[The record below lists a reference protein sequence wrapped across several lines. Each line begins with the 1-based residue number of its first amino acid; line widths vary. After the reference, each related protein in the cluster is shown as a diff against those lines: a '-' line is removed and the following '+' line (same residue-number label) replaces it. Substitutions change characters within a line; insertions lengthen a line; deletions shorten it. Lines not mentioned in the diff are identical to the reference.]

1 VDLAPGATDL
11 LRSSFRMCRHF
22 ALRALVP
29 SAAHDA
35 LVAETNA
42 LRLQS
47 RKHEDGWGIAWY
59 ARGKPLVRKGLAAA
73 HADPKFATAAG
84 IARSTTVLAHVRDAS
99 CGLVT
104 RENTHPFVRGPWVF
118 CHNGTVARFERIRRR
133 LEEEIDPALR
143 RLIAGET
150 DTERC
155 FFLFLTRLAVQARR
169 KASPTV
175 EETATA
181 MAHTV
186 AVIQRIAD
194 AGVKK
199 PSSLNFVVT
208 DGRILFATRL
218 GRSLVET
225 SHELQPGAR
234 GRARRFLLVA
244 SERIGMGRPWREVP
258 EGGYVASDPELGI
271 SRGALGRYLRRAR
284 RAA

>member
-1 VDLAPGATDL
+1 
-11 LRSSFRMCRHF
+11 MCRHF
-22 ALRALVP
+22 ALRTLVS
-29 SAAHDA
+29 SAAHDE

-47 RKHEDGWGIAWY
+47 RKHEDGWGVAWY
-59 ARGKPLVRKGLAAA
+59 ARGMPTVRKGLAAA
-73 HADPKFATAAG
+73 HADPRFATAAG

-104 RENTHPFVRGPWVF
+104 RENTHPFVHGRWVF
-118 CHNGTVARFERIRRR
+118 CHNGTVARFGRVRRR
-133 LEEEIDPALR
+133 LEEEVAPELR

-155 FFLFLTRLAVQARR
+155 FYLFLTRLAVHARHP
-169 KASPTV
+169 SVPTV
-175 EETATA
+175 EETAA
-181 MAHTV
+181 AIADTV
-186 AVIQRIAD
+186 AVVQRIAD
-194 AGVKK
+194 AGAKK
-199 PSSLNFVVT
+199 PSSLNFVAT

-225 SHELQPGAR
+225 SHELHPGAR
-234 GRARRFLLVA
+234 GRASRFLVVA

-258 EGGYVASDPELGI
+258 EGGYVASDAALGI
-271 SRGALGRYLRRAR
+271 SRGTLGPYLRRAR